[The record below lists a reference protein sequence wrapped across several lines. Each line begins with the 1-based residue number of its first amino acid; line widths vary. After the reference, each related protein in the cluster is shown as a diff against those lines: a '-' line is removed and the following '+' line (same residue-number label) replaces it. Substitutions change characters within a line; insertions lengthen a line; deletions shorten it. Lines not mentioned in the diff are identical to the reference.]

1 MHLNIFWSIFSPLT
15 HMSNSYVFECFGVKF
30 TINFIKL
37 SFSFLKNK
45 LKNQGPNLTQKN
57 NQMTSIKGVKV
68 SFDPLSFDFVIVH
81 PSYYRLL
88 HFSPKLFFL
97 SNLSSCN
104 VIRL

>member
-1 MHLNIFWSIFSPLT
+1 MHLNIFWSIFSSLT

-88 HFSPKLFFL
+88 HFSPKLFFFIIKFKFL
-97 SNLSSCN
+97 
-104 VIRL
+104 